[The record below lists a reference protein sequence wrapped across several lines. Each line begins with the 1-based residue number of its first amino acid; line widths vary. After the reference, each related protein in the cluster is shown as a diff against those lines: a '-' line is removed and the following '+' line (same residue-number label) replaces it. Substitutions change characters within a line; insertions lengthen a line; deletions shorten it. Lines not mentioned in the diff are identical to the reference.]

1 MSKVISLN
9 FFAIIVL
16 VALRITGDSKALD
29 RSDRNDEMRSLSV
42 SMVCLG
48 NICRSPM
55 AAAVLSN
62 KGAAIENLEIR
73 VSSSGTSGWH
83 IGQGPHPTS
92 QLVWEKAGYQHHHI
106 ASQFK
111 TNDYFVN
118 DYLLVMD
125 SSNYENVLAL
135 APSEE
140 DRSKV
145 FYLRSFDPALSHID
159 PLSSDYFKLEV
170 PDPYNQPEESYQRVL
185 AMIELSVDGFLES
198 VTRGHGA

>member
-1 MSKVISLN
+1 
-9 FFAIIVL
+9 
-16 VALRITGDSKALD
+16 VA
-29 RSDRNDEMRSLSV
+29 
-42 SMVCLG
+42 MVCLG

-62 KGAAIENLEIR
+62 RVKSIEKIEIH

-111 TNDYFVN
+111 ANDYFVN
-118 DYLLVMD
+118 DYILVMD

-135 APSEE
+135 ASSEA
-140 DRSKV
+140 DRAKV
-145 FYLRSFDPALSHID
+145 FYLRSFDPALRHID
-159 PLSSDYFKLEV
+159 PISDEYFNLEV
-170 PDPYNQPEESYQRVL
+170 PDPYNQSEGAYREVL
-185 AMIELSVDGFLES
+185 AMIESAVDGLIEYL
-198 VTRGHGA
+198 TQDRDA

>member
-1 MSKVISLN
+1 
-9 FFAIIVL
+9 
-16 VALRITGDSKALD
+16 
-29 RSDRNDEMRSLSV
+29 
-42 SMVCLG
+42 MVCLG

-62 KGAAIENLEIR
+62 KALTVENLDIQ

-92 QLVWEKAGYQHHHI
+92 KLVWEKAGYQHDHK

-118 DYLLVMD
+118 DYILVMD
-125 SSNYENVLAL
+125 SSNYENVLSL

-140 DRSKV
+140 DRTKV
-145 FYLRSFDPALSHID
+145 FYLRSFDPALHHVE
-159 PLSSDYFKLEV
+159 PSSSEYFKLEV
-170 PDPYNQPEESYQRVL
+170 PDPYNQHEDAYREVL
-185 AMIELSVDGFLES
+185 AMIESAVDGFIDHL
-198 VTRGHGA
+198 TRGRDV

>member
-1 MSKVISLN
+1 MSRAISLN
-9 FFAIIVL
+9 FFRIILL
-16 VALRITGDSKALD
+16 VPITIVRDSHALD
-29 RSDRNDEMRSLSV
+29 RSDWNIDMTSYSV
-42 SMVCLG
+42 AMVCLG

-62 KGAAIENLEIR
+62 KVESTNDFEII

-92 QLVWEKAGYQHHHI
+92 QLVWEKAGYQHRHV

-111 TNDYFVN
+111 ANDYFVN
-118 DYLLVMD
+118 DYILVMD

-140 DRSKV
+140 DRAKV
-145 FYLRSFDPALSHID
+145 YYLRSFDPALQQIE
-159 PLSSDYFKLEV
+159 PSSSEYFKLEV
-170 PDPYNQPEESYQRVL
+170 PDPYNQHEDAYREVL
-185 AMIELSVDGFLES
+185 AMIESAVDGFIDHL
-198 VTRGHGA
+198 TRGHVA